1 MNKLAIIL
9 LTGLIASCSDGNDSG
24 SVKKQKQETDRPIA
38 ADGSTSQLNNS
49 ANRDTSTTQNND
61 NPFISSSNQP
71 VEGDSDIEILEVQ
84 DETEIAEDLSKEITA
99 VTFREASES
108 YIEWNTPTDI
118 SYVKAD
124 VVITSSANGKSMR
137 RSFVQGEAIVVND
150 QLPDGHYMWESVI
163 TPEIDAYTKQEMH
176 SVRDSGNMA
185 EEQALMQR
193 LRTEGSLPTEAQI
206 QENRQTGSFSVK
218 SGIATPVLPT
228 YAADEQGQDE
238 KG

>member
-9 LTGLIASCSDGNDSG
+9 LSVLIASCSDGNDSG
-24 SVKKQKQETDRPIA
+24 SAKKQGTARPIA
-38 ADGSTSQLNNS
+38 ANGRTSQVNNSTS
-49 ANRDTSTTQNND
+49 RDTSTTQNND

-71 VEGDSDIEILEVQ
+71 VEGDSDIEKLEVQ
-84 DETEIAEDLSKEITA
+84 DENEIGEDLSKEITA

-124 VVITSSANGKSMR
+124 VIITSSANGKSMR

-150 QLPDGHYMWESVI
+150 QLPDGHYLWESVI
-163 TPEIDAYTKQEMH
+163 TPEIDAYTKQEMR
-176 SVRDSGNMA
+176 SVRESGNMA
-185 EEQALMQR
+185 EEQALMER

-206 QENRQTGSFSVK
+206 QENRQTGSFSVQN
-218 SGIATPVLPT
+218 GIATPVSPT
-228 YAADEQGQDE
+228 YADDDQRQDE